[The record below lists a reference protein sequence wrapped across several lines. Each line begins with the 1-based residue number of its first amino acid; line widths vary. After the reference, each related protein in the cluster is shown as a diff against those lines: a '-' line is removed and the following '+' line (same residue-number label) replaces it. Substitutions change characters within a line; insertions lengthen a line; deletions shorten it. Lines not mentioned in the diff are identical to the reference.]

1 MEASSKEI
9 VQKKK
14 ESFFFIVADVC
25 PFLQVCIMVGMGD
38 NTFEANKLLGQ
49 SNSNMSKF
57 KVKNSLLKE
66 DLIDHIEKKDLK
78 LKANQKITFAK
89 QKRHATTIINLF
101 CVKQS
106 YS

>member
-1 MEASSKEI
+1 MFASFYKFASWL
-9 VQKKK
+9 
-14 ESFFFIVADVC
+14 A
-25 PFLQVCIMVGMGD
+25 GTGD
-38 NTFEANKLLGQ
+38 NTSEANKLLGQ

-89 QKRHATTIINLF
+89 QKRRATTIINLF